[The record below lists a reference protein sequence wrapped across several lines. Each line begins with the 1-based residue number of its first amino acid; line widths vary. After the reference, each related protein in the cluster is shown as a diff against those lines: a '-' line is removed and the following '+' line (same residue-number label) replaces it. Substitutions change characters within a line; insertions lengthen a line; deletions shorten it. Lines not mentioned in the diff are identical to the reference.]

1 MFEYS
6 YVVFISIFSTHSHH
20 SLCIYKRH
28 PKECEIEN
36 QFVAKGI
43 NQLCMDALNRK
54 CVVYTTHICRLFVL
68 FLFYFLSIHQ
78 FYSFLFYD
86 EENERVRRE
95 DGEWEFVCLFL
106 YLFLFIC
113 YIEYSIW
120 IISSILTNYE
130 VYGLCNL
137 KEV

>member
-6 YVVFISIFSTHSHH
+6 YVVFISIFSAHSHH
-20 SLCIYKRH
+20 SLCIYKKH

-86 EENERVRRE
+86 EENERVRRRVRICM
-95 DGEWEFVCLFL
+95 FVSF
-106 YLFLFIC
+106 YLLR
-113 YIEYSIW
+113 W
-120 IISSILTNYE
+120 IFNMNYFQYTYE
-130 VYGLCNL
+130 LRGIRFMQP
-137 KEV
+137 